1 MVVRFVDG
9 NTGTPIYI
17 NPESVMSL
25 RPDPVK
31 IEGGSIIKLGDG
43 ESIRVEGDHE
53 EGAARLARTA
63 E

>member
-1 MVVRFVDG
+1 MIVRFVDG

-17 NPESVMSL
+17 NPEYVMSL
-25 RPDPVK
+25 RPDPAK
-31 IEGGSIIKLGDG
+31 IESGSLIKLRDG

-53 EGAARLARTA
+53 EVAAKLARTP

>member
-1 MVVRFVDG
+1 MIVRFADA

-17 NPESVMSL
+17 NPEYVMSL

-31 IEGGSIIKLGDG
+31 IESGSIITIRNG
-43 ESIRVEGDHE
+43 ETIRVEGAHE
-53 EGAARLARTA
+53 EVAARLARIP

>member
-1 MVVRFVDG
+1 MIVRFADA

-17 NPESVMSL
+17 NPEYVMSL

-31 IEGGSIIKLGDG
+31 IESGSIITLRNG
-43 ESIRVEGDHE
+43 ETIRVEGDHE
-53 EGAARLARTA
+53 EVAARLARTP

>member
-1 MVVRFVDG
+1 MVVRFVDD

-17 NPESVMSL
+17 NPEYVMSL

-31 IEGGSIIKLGDG
+31 MESGSIITLGNG
-43 ESIRVEGDHE
+43 ETIRVEGDHE
-53 EGAARLARTA
+53 EVAARLARTP

>member
-17 NPESVMSL
+17 NPEYVMSL

-31 IEGGSIIKLGDG
+31 IESGSIIKLGNG
-43 ESIRVEGDHE
+43 ETIRVEGDHE
-53 EGAARLARTA
+53 EVAARLARHS